1 MSNYPVINYVGN
13 ILKQI
18 LTDYLSA
25 DQTMIDLNVTWG
37 PSDIVLQPPDHQAG
51 GTSHKLSI
59 YLYSIRENPFLK
71 NRQREA
77 RNGSADILEHP
88 PLSLDFFYL
97 ITPDSGDYETDNLIL
112 GKVMQVFHD
121 HAVLSGSVL
130 TGTSL
135 EGTDAQLRVVMH
147 TPSMEETFQLWQSF
161 PDKPFRLSLCYQ
173 VTPIFIDSLRETTVQ
188 RVVRTRE
195 DWVQLSSGGTEND

>member
-1 MSNYPVINYVGN
+1 MSNYLVINHVGET
-13 ILKQI
+13 LKQI
-18 LTDYLSA
+18 LTDHLIA
-25 DQTMIDLNVTWG
+25 DQTMRNLDVILDPG
-37 PSDIVLQPPDHQAG
+37 DIALLPPDHPDM
-51 GTSHKLSI
+51 GTSYKLSI
-59 YLYSIRENPFLK
+59 YLYSIKENPFLK

-121 HAVLSGSVL
+121 FAVLSGSVL

-135 EGTDAQLRVVMH
+135 EGTDEQLRVVMH
-147 TPSMEETFQLWQSF
+147 TPPMDETFQLWQSF

-173 VTPIFIDSLRETTVQ
+173 VTPIFIDSLRETGVQ
-188 RVVRTRE
+188 RVVRAGE
-195 DWVQLSSGGTEND
+195 VWGQLAPGDTGNG